1 MTDLTTIKFSND
13 KSLLDIGF
21 IHQFLSTTYWSK
33 GISISVVEKAIE
45 NSFCF
50 AAFDGEQQIGFA
62 RLITDYATFGY
73 LADVFVIERYRGQGV
88 GKGLVK
94 GILDHF
100 TDSHLRR
107 VVLATSDAHD
117 LYLQYG
123 FQPLANPQNFMEINK
138 PNIYL
143 DLARRP
149 NG

>member
-1 MTDLTTIKFSND
+1 MTDLATIKFSHD
-13 KSLLDIGF
+13 KSLLDIVF

-73 LADVFVIERYRGQGV
+73 LADVFVIDGYRGYGI
-88 GKGLVK
+88 GKGLVE
-94 GILDHF
+94 GILAYFQDA
-100 TDSHLRR
+100 HLRR
-107 VVLATSDAHD
+107 VLLATADAHT
-117 LYLQYG
+117 LYEKYG
-123 FQPLANPQNFMEINK
+123 FKALAKQQNFMEINK

-143 DLARRP
+143 DLARQS
-149 NG
+149 N